1 MVKCVSLSSAHLP
14 PDQHW
19 KTDCISD
26 VAYDVQAKSVS
37 FNMDAFYA
45 FTLMQD
51 MYANMPFQDWELRP
65 LGPNSAMLTI
75 TGALMEVKITVK
87 VGPHTVHSQHRT
99 IMYIS
104 YYFEF
109 KICVFF
115 FVKFQM

>member
-1 MVKCVSLSSAHLP
+1 MSNVNLPSGGSP

-26 VAYDVQAKSVS
+26 MSYDAQARSVS

-65 LGPNSAMLTI
+65 LEQDSALLTI
-75 TGALMEVKITVK
+75 TGALMEVRITIK
-87 VGPHTVHSQHRT
+87 VRLHV
-99 IMYIS
+99 
-104 YYFEF
+104 
-109 KICVFF
+109 
-115 FVKFQM
+115 